1 MNAPRF
7 AISVISHDRPGI
19 ISNVT
24 ETILKLGGN
33 IDKMSQTVMDG
44 CFTILIIAAF
54 PPRCEADVI
63 RDEILEAG
71 KRLKLGISVLP
82 YQEARPAPVTK
93 HNVYFLTV
101 MGRDRKGIVHE
112 ITAFLAGNDINILD
126 LYCFLRPPKEFVLI
140 GEIEVP
146 PDRDLRQLQI
156 DLEEI
161 GAQSA
166 ISVRIQHEN
175 LFLATNDLYLTRQE
189 RLG

>member
-1 MNAPRF
+1 MNATRL

-19 ISNVT
+19 VSNVT
-24 ETILKLGGN
+24 GTILQLGGN

-54 PPRCEADVI
+54 PPQWDAEKVRH
-63 RDEILEAG
+63 EILKGG
-71 KRLKLGISVLP
+71 KRLELGVSVLP
-82 YQEARPAPVTK
+82 YEEPRTARGAK

-101 MGRDRKGIVHE
+101 MGKDRKGIVHE
-112 ITAFLAGNDINILD
+112 IAAFLAGNDINILD
-126 LYCFLRPPKEFVLI
+126 LYCFLRTAHEFVLI
-140 GEIEVP
+140 GEIEVQP
-146 PDRDLRQLQI
+146 ERDLRQLQI

-175 LFLATNDLYLTRQE
+175 LFLATNDLYLSRQE
-189 RLG
+189 RLD